1 MKTLYLDCFCGI
13 SGDMTVAALLDAGA
27 DFALLEQ
34 VVASMKLEGLQIAR
48 EKISKK
54 GIGATRFQV
63 LVDPGVKQPHR
74 HLHHILEIIDK
85 ADMPQAVKD
94 NASGVFQCLGAAE
107 AEVHGTTIEKV
118 HFHEVGALD
127 SIVDIVAA
135 NLALYSL
142 GIEKV
147 VASTLVAGSGTVS
160 CDHGIMPV
168 PAPATALLLKGI
180 PWRSGEME
188 GEMTTPTGA
197 ALARHWASSFGPME
211 LSRVDA
217 IGYGAG
223 TRDLPD
229 RANVLRVFVGEM
241 AGTQP
246 ASETVQVLETL
257 VDNLNPELAAAI
269 VPALLEAGAL
279 DAWMNPVLGKKG
291 RSAFHITALCDPA
304 HEAKVMES
312 LFLQS
317 GTLGIRF
324 RQEQR
329 RVLPRESVMLNTP
342 WGEVRA
348 KKSHLGDKL
357 ENITPEYEDCMALAR
372 KHSLPVR
379 KIYEAALTAQQKG
392 GEA

>member
-27 DFALLEQ
+27 DFTLLEK
-34 VVASMKLEGLQIAR
+34 VVASMNLEGLQIAWD
-48 EKISKK
+48 KVSKK
-54 GIGATRFQV
+54 GISATRFQV
-63 LVDPGVKQPHR
+63 LVDPGVRQPHR
-74 HLHHILEIIDK
+74 HLHHILEIIDQV
-85 ADMPQAVKD
+85 DMPQPVKD
-94 NASGVFQCLGAAE
+94 NAAAVFQCLAEAE

-135 NLALYSL
+135 NLALHSL

-147 VASTLVAGSGTVS
+147 VSSPLVAGNGTVT

-168 PAPATALLLKGI
+168 PAPATARLLKEI
-180 PWRSGEME
+180 PWRSGDMQ

-197 ALARHWASSFGPME
+197 ALVRHWAEAFGPLEM
-211 LSRVDA
+211 SSVSA

-229 RANVLRVFVGEM
+229 RANVLRVYIGEM
-241 AGTQP
+241 TRILP
-246 ASETVQVLETL
+246 ASDTVMVMESL
-257 VDNLNPELAAAI
+257 VDNLNPELAATVI
-269 VPALLEAGAL
+269 PALLEAGAL
-279 DAWMNPVLGKKG
+279 DAWTVPVLGKKG
-291 RSAFHITALCDPA
+291 RSAFHITVLCEPVR
-304 HEAKVMES
+304 EGQVMEA
-312 LFLQS
+312 LFVHS

-329 RVLPRESVMLNTP
+329 RVLGREAIMLSTP
-342 WGEVRA
+342 WGDVRG
-348 KKSHLGDKL
+348 KKSYFSDRL

-372 KHSLPVR
+372 KHNLPVR
-379 KIYEAALTAQQKG
+379 QVYEAALADSWKG
-392 GEA
+392 RSQ

>member
-1 MKTLYLDCFCGI
+1 MKTLYLDCFCGVN
-13 SGDMTVAALLDAGA
+13 GDMLGAAVREAGA
-27 DFALLEQ
+27 EFSLLEK
-34 VVASMKLEGLQIAR
+34 VVASLGLEGLQISR

-54 GIGATRFQV
+54 GIAATRFQV

-85 ADMPQAVKD
+85 AEMPQTVKD
-94 NASGVFQCLGAAE
+94 NAAGVFQCLGEAE
-107 AEVHGTTIEKV
+107 AEVHGTTLEKV

-135 NLALYSL
+135 NLALHSL
-142 GIEKV
+142 GIERV
-147 VASTLVAGSGTVS
+147 VASTLIAGSGTVA

-180 PWRSGEME
+180 PWRSGEMK

-197 ALARHWASSFGPME
+197 ALVRHWASSFGPLE
-211 LSRVDA
+211 LSNVQA

-241 AGTQP
+241 AHSRP
-246 ASETVQVLETL
+246 AAETVHVLETL

-279 DAWMNPVLGKKG
+279 DAWMSPVLGKKG
-291 RSAFHITALCDPA
+291 RSAFHISALCRPA
-304 HEAKVMES
+304 DQARVMES
-312 LFLQS
+312 LFLHS

-324 RQEQR
+324 REEQR
-329 RVLPRESVMLNTP
+329 RVLTREGVMLSTP
-342 WGEVRA
+342 WGEVRG
-348 KKSHLGDKL
+348 KKSRLGDRL
-357 ENITPEYEDCMALAR
+357 ENITPEYEDCLALAR
-372 KHSLPVR
+372 KHSVPVR
-379 KIYEAALTAQQKG
+379 KVYEAAIAALGK
-392 GEA
+392 GEAL